1 MKKFLIVDGNSLTYR
16 AFYAMPY
23 LTNKYKQP
31 SGAVYGFAKL
41 LVKLILEQKPDYV
54 AVCFD
59 HAKKTF
65 RNEIFA
71 DYKGTRKETPD
82 DLKCQFPYVKQMLE
96 SMGVKVF
103 EQDGI
108 EADDLIGTLAKHSK
122 YENLLISGDRDLLQL
137 IDDNSTVLLTR
148 KGVTE
153 MERFDAEHLKEVW
166 GIEPYEVI
174 DLKALMG
181 DSSDNIP
188 GVPGIGEKT
197 ALSLLSKYD
206 RLDGIY
212 EHIDEISGRA
222 KTKLLDGKDSA
233 YMSQTLATIKTDCEI
248 DYDTEKC
255 AFSLPLPYKAKEF
268 FQEWDFRSLAN
279 KSAMF
284 APPKAECKKD
294 FGMKEFQSLQ
304 EVESFKN
311 SITKYIAVDVPN
323 LKFCDDKGNVFGLKK
338 EFDLFSANLDG
349 DEVLKIFKP
358 IFEDKNILKITNSSK
373 EDIKILEKLDCDF
386 ENFFDIE
393 IARYVLYAGQ
403 TRFPVPNL
411 NDYFS
416 TMQELERLMKDQDLL
431 KVYENIEIPLA
442 GVLADMEK
450 EGFKIDVAMLD
461 ELSEKYDKQI
471 AQLVDDIYTLAG
483 EEFNLNSPKQ
493 MASILFDKLGLVCE
507 NNKKQSTSF
516 EVLDSIRWQHE
527 IVDKIITFRKVNK
540 LLNTYVK
547 VYQEICAKN
556 GAIVRTIFNQTLT
569 STGRLSS
576 SEPNL
581 QNIPMRDEEGKNM
594 RKIFIS
600 KYENGKIVSADY
612 NQIELRLLANLAHE
626 ERMISAFKMGVDIHT
641 KTASEIFGVPIEEVT
656 PQQRRDAKAVNF
668 GIIYGISD
676 YGLSL
681 NIKTSIIRAKKYI
694 ESYFDRYP
702 NIKTYMDA
710 NVQFA
715 RENGYVRS
723 YFGRVRQ
730 IPEINSSNYGVRK
743 FGERVAMNMP
753 LQGTASDVIKIAMIN
768 IDREMKARK
777 MKSHIILQVH
787 DELIVDA
794 VADEVEEVE
803 KLLKEKME
811 SVCDFEVP
819 LTVSVSSGANLFDC
833 K

>member
-1 MKKFLIVDGNSLTYR
+1 
-16 AFYAMPY
+16 
-23 LTNKYKQP
+23 
-31 SGAVYGFAKL
+31 
-41 LVKLILEQKPDYV
+41 
-54 AVCFD
+54 
-59 HAKKTF
+59 
-65 RNEIFA
+65 
-71 DYKGTRKETPD
+71 
-82 DLKCQFPYVKQMLE
+82 
-96 SMGVKVF
+96 
-103 EQDGI
+103 
-108 EADDLIGTLAKHSK
+108 
-122 YENLLISGDRDLLQL
+122 
-137 IDDNSTVLLTR
+137 
-148 KGVTE
+148 
-153 MERFDAEHLKEVW
+153 
-166 GIEPYEVI
+166 
-174 DLKALMG
+174 
-181 DSSDNIP
+181 
-188 GVPGIGEKT
+188 
-197 ALSLLSKYD
+197 
-206 RLDGIY
+206 
-212 EHIDEISGRA
+212 
-222 KTKLLDGKDSA
+222 
-233 YMSQTLATIKTDCEI
+233 
-248 DYDTEKC
+248 
-255 AFSLPLPYKAKEF
+255 
-268 FQEWDFRSLAN
+268 
-279 KSAMF
+279 
-284 APPKAECKKD
+284 
-294 FGMKEFQSLQ
+294 
-304 EVESFKN
+304 
-311 SITKYIAVDVPN
+311 
-323 LKFCDDKGNVFGLKK
+323 
-338 EFDLFSANLDG
+338 
-349 DEVLKIFKP
+349 
-358 IFEDKNILKITNSSK
+358 
-373 EDIKILEKLDCDF
+373 
-386 ENFFDIE
+386 
-393 IARYVLYAGQ
+393 
-403 TRFPVPNL
+403 
-411 NDYFS
+411 
-416 TMQELERLMKDQDLL
+416 MKDQDLL
-431 KVYENIEIPLA
+431 KVYENIEIPLV

-471 AQLVDDIYTLAG
+471 VQLVDDIYTLAG

-493 MASILFDKLGLVCE
+493 MARILFDKLGLVCE

-540 LLNTYVK
+540 LLNTYIK

-556 GAIVRTIFNQTLT
+556 GAIVRTVFNQTLT
-569 STGRLSS
+569 ATGRLSS

-612 NQIELRLLANLAHE
+612 SQIELRLLANLAHE

-787 DELIVDA
+787 DELIVDTL
-794 VADEVEEVE
+794 ADEVGEVE